1 MDASVV
7 IVFLAAIVV
16 MTAYAAF
23 QQWLRQQRRLMIHR
37 ERLAALEKGVELPPV
52 EQEVQR
58 LNWNVQRILLFAGLI
73 WISLGLGAYLVLNAL
88 IGQTFQLYS
97 GPDRLGNPMWAAVRV
112 RDGMQWIGVALFGVG
127 LSHLVVYAVGKK
139 REQ

>member
-1 MDASVV
+1 MDESVV

-58 LNWNVQRILLFAGLI
+58 LNWNVQRVLLFAGLV
-73 WISLGLGAYLVLNAL
+73 WISLGLGTYLVLNAL
-88 IGQTFQLYS
+88 IGQTFQVRS
-97 GPDRLGNPMWAAVRV
+97 GLDRIGNPVWVAVQI

-127 LSHLVVYAVGKK
+127 LSHLVVYALGKK